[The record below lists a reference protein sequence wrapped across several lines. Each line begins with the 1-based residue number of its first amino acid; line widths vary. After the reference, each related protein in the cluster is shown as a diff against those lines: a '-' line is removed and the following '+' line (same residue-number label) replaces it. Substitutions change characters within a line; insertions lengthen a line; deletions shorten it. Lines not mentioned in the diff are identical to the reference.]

1 MRQTLNGTWRLF
13 PADSSGRYNIN
24 AEVPGSLYS
33 AMLAEGL
40 TDDPYYRENERAAA
54 EISRDSC
61 VFDRSFDLAEGMEN
75 AGKYLL
81 KFYGI
86 DTLSEIILNGI
97 PIGNTDNMHRE
108 YVFDVTDIIRPEG
121 NRLMVAIMSPSLYIE
136 ERNISDPLWGVAS
149 TMPGYPHIRKA
160 HYMFGWDWGPVL
172 PDMGIWRDV
181 ELIAVKGGLID
192 SVYALQDHSKAA
204 DGIVKVTL
212 EVSLSE
218 VLSDELTANVT
229 VTDPDGVSSEY
240 SARFSKGE
248 KKKSISINI
257 ENAKLWFPRGYG
269 EQPLYTVQTR
279 LINGDGN
286 IADGHEMK
294 LGLRT
299 VTVSRDP
306 LEGCDIDGDPLS
318 GEEFAFEV
326 NGIKIFAMG
335 ANYIPEDQI
344 LSRRSR
350 KKTARLLRECAA
362 ANFNMIR
369 VWGGGIYPDDYFYEL
384 CDEMGLLVWQDFM
397 FACSVYKA
405 DRDFCETVKREVIDN
420 VKRIRNHPCL
430 ALWCGNNE
438 IESMWQY
445 WGIDAPA
452 EYKKDY
458 LRLFEVLIPKVLHF
472 YDPVTFYWPSSPSSG
487 GSFNDSGSLLKGDAH
502 YWAVWHDLKPFEEY
516 YNYKFRFCSEFGFEA
531 LPSIKTIRTF
541 AETHDLNLCSPVME
555 LHQKCER
562 GTEKVMYYL
571 AQMCHYPVTFEGLIY
586 ATQLVQAEA
595 VRLNVENMRRH
606 RGVCMGSLYWQVNDS
621 NPVISWSSIDYFH
634 RWKALHY
641 AAKHFYAPVLLSLDN
656 RDINSIRFNISSE
669 RMDTVSGTVRWRSRD
684 AYGRVIAQ
692 GSTDV
697 EIPPLSAAYYL
708 TLHSADTGITE
719 DMKDRAYIEYSL
731 IEKGIRLS
739 GGTCMFVVPKRFRF
753 RDPKLSFTVF
763 EAGNKFKIEAASDAF
778 AKGVFLDLKNGDCLF
793 SDNWFDLHGETKNI
807 YVSKANLP
815 SGITKEEFA
824 ENLTMTSYFEAL
836 GLYDDSADPEK
847 GDISVELS

>member
-1 MRQTLNGTWRLF
+1 MRQSLNGTWRLF
-13 PADSSGRYNIN
+13 PADSSGRYDIP
-24 AEVPGSLYS
+24 VQIPGSLYS
-33 AMLAEGL
+33 AMMTEKMM
-40 TDDPYYRENERAAA
+40 DNPYCRENEYAAMD
-54 EISRDSC
+54 ISRDSC
-61 VFDRSFDLAEGMEN
+61 VFDRRFDLEEGMEG
-75 AGKYLL
+75 ADKFLL

-108 YVFDVTDIIRPEG
+108 YVFDVTDIIRQEN

-136 ERNISDPLWGVAS
+136 ERNVSDPLWGVSS

-160 HYMFGWDWGPVL
+160 HYMFGWDWGPKL
-172 PDMGIWRDV
+172 PDLGIWRDV

-192 SVYALQDHSKAA
+192 SVYAVQDHSKAA
-204 DGIVKVTL
+204 DGIVKINL
-212 EVSLSE
+212 EISLTDM
-218 VLSDELTANVT
+218 LSDSLTANIT
-229 VTDPDGVSSEY
+229 VKDPDGSTLKYTVP
-240 SARFSKGE
+240 FDKGE
-248 KKKSISINI
+248 KKRNISFDI
-257 ENAKLWFPRGYG
+257 EKAKLWFPRGYG
-269 EQPLYTVQTR
+269 DQPLYIVQTR
-279 LINGDGN
+279 LTNSNGDILDGN
-286 IADGHEMK
+286 EMK

-299 VTVSRDP
+299 VTVSRAQ
-306 LEGCDIDGDPLS
+306 LEGKDIDGNELS
-318 GEEFAFEV
+318 GEEFAFAV

-335 ANYIPEDQI
+335 ANYIPENQI
-344 LSRRSR
+344 LSKRSR
-350 KKTARLLRECAA
+350 TKTEKLLRQCLA

-369 VWGGGIYPDDYFYEL
+369 VLGGGVYPDDYFYDL

-452 EYKKDY
+452 DYKKDY

-487 GSFNDSGSLLKGDAH
+487 GSFNDSGSLTKGDAH

-531 LPSIKTIRTF
+531 LPSIKTIKTF
-541 AETHDLNLCSPVME
+541 AEERDLNLCSPVME

-562 GTEKVMYYL
+562 GTEKIMYYL

-595 VRLNVENMRRH
+595 VRLNVENMRRN

-641 AAKHFYAPVLLSLDN
+641 AARHFYSPVLLSVDS
-656 RDINSIRFNISSE
+656 RDINCVKFNISSE
-669 RMDTVSGTVRWRSRD
+669 RTDTVSGHIRWRSRD
-684 AYGRVIAQ
+684 AYGRLISQ
-692 GSTDV
+692 GSAEV
-697 EIPPLSAAYYL
+697 EVPPLSAAYYL
-708 TLHSADTGITE
+708 TLTREDTGITE
-719 DMKDRAYIEYSL
+719 DMKDKAYIEYSL

-739 GGTCMFVVPKRFRF
+739 GGTCMFVVPKKFRF
-753 RDPKLSFTVF
+753 KNPRLSFTVF
-763 EAGNKFKIEAASDAF
+763 EAGNKFKIETASDAF
-778 AKGVFLDLKNGDCLF
+778 AKGVFLDLKDGDCLF

-815 SGITKEEFA
+815 AGITKDEFA
-824 ENLTMTSYFEAL
+824 ESLTMTSYFEAM
-836 GLYDDSADPEK
+836 GLYDEDSED
-847 GDISVELS
+847 GDGISAELS